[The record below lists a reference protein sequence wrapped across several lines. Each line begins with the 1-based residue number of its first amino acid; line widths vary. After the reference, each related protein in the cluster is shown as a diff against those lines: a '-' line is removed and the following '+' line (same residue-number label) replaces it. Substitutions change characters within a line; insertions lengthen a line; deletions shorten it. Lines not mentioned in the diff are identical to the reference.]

1 MRLFIVCFV
10 SMLLVTGCGFTNQK
24 KEIENLTKC
33 KFELEQIEKFE
44 LAGVPVDNLLS
55 SGNSDLLKMPKIL
68 LALMDQRLPLNMR
81 MNVQVENPTKEKASV
96 NTFDYI
102 LLFEDVEVAN
112 GTMVQPLEVKSG
124 EAKVVPFDI
133 KGDVYELIQ
142 SKSDVFLNFI
152 KGNSNQK
159 AKLTLKVKP
168 SFKIAGKL
176 VKSPV
181 FFNIDKYITKDMLYA
196 SK

>member
-10 SMLLVTGCGFTNQK
+10 SILLMTGCGFTNQK

-33 KFELEQIEKFE
+33 KFALEQIDKFE
-44 LAGVPVDNLLS
+44 LAGVPIDNLLS
-55 SGNSDLLKMPKIL
+55 AGDSDLLKVPKIL

-81 MNVQVENPTKEKASV
+81 MNVQVENPAKEKASV

-112 GTMVQPLEVKSG
+112 GTMVQPLEVEGG
-124 EAKVVPFDI
+124 EVKVVPFDI
-133 KGDVYELIQ
+133 KGDIYELVQ
-142 SKSDVFLNFI
+142 SKSDVFLDFI
-152 KGNSNQK
+152 KGDSKQK

-181 FFNIDKYITKDMLYA
+181 FFNIDKYITKDMLYK